1 MGLNNT
7 YNAKVLY
14 YNYGITDRRSV
25 GDAIPTYLSSILTQ
39 FDFASLDEL
48 YAFIDTIAHQIEY
61 YFLGGIIQTY
71 TVNDLITGWNSPL
84 ISKLQFQPDSNL
96 FDSYY
101 FKTGDTIVYNKNI

>member
-7 YNAKVLY
+7 YNAKALY